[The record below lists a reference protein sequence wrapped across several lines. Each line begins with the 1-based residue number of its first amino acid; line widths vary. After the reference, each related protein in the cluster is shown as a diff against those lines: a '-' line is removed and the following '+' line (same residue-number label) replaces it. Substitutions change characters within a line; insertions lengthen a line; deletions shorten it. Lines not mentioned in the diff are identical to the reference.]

1 MVDDHLKGC
10 VVEAKAQV
18 GNAGAEISHV
28 TDAFARSVRSWKLAG
43 SAQRCK
49 QLLARLLATSAHF
62 GANSAVFVA
71 LGVPAAFIPA
81 GAARRGAGRQH
92 RTRAIGVV
100 AGVAR
105 KHATRGVAHIGTVEI
120 GANTVG

>member
-81 GAARRGAGRQH
+81 GVRGTRFVVQSLCDFRLMGR
-92 RTRAIGVV
+92 GPL
-100 AGVAR
+100 
-105 KHATRGVAHIGTVEI
+105 
-120 GANTVG
+120 